1 MANGIMPEELAN
13 EPDIPKSVAHVW
25 DYFIQ
30 LNRARG
36 SNGFGA
42 NPLSYT
48 EIKNWCQLS
57 EIRLE
62 QWELNA
68 IVEIDAAFITESA
81 KDAK

>member
-1 MANGIMPEELAN
+1 
-13 EPDIPKSVAHVW
+13 
-25 DYFIQ
+25 
-30 LNRARG
+30 
-36 SNGFGA
+36 
-42 NPLSYT
+42 LSYT
-48 EIKNWCQLS
+48 EIKNWCELS